1 MDKDYTPM
9 SLWKIRDKSEDEKMK
24 MINEWRLQL
33 LTKIYFL
40 EKVEI
45 ERLKEK
51 KNRMQQRLNK
61 MPELLAKAQEEY
73 QNFLRD
79 EKYLEKERDKKEDIC
94 YRVEHE
100 YYLKAPFDKQDLI
113 YKKLNDYKHRIYVYV
128 NENIE
133 ENIAKEWKQ
142 IDVNGRIR
150 RQFYDGVLDKKQV
163 MKDIRNYIELQLQ
176 QGDEWMAPRIEQAIR
191 RYRATPPF

>member
-1 MDKDYTPM
+1 MNEDYTPM
-9 SLWKIRDKSEDEKMK
+9 SLWEIRDKSEDEKMK
-24 MINEWRLQL
+24 IINEWRIKL

-51 KNRMQQRLNK
+51 KNRMAQRLKK

-73 QNFLRD
+73 QNYLRD
-79 EKYLEKERDKKEDIC
+79 IPYLEKERDEIEDKFH
-94 YRVEHE
+94 RVETR
-100 YYLKAPFDKQDLI
+100 YYLDASFDTRQI
-113 YKKLNDYKHRIYVYV
+113 MSKKLNDYMHRLYVYV

-142 IDVNGRIR
+142 IDVDGRMR
-150 RQFYDGVLDKKQV
+150 RQFYDGILDEKQV
-163 MKDIRNYIELQLQ
+163 MKNIRKYIELQLQ
-176 QGDEWMAPRIEQAIR
+176 QGNELNAPYIEQAIR
-191 RYRATPPF
+191 RYRATHG